1 MLEFYEGRDKPYS
14 LDRVNADFYDHNPEI
29 DRSIVIYKDSPIGY
43 IQIYP
48 INEQTSA
55 LTEYMSKGNVF
66 GMDQFIGE
74 VHCWNKGIGTL
85 LVTTMVQ
92 HLLKEKG
99 ANKIIMDPQVTN
111 IRALRCYE
119 KAGFK
124 KIRKLLNFEFHEG
137 AYRDCWLLEFNKNNE

>member
-1 MLEFYEGRDKPYS
+1 
-14 LDRVNADFYDHNPEI
+14 
-29 DRSIVIYKDSPIGY
+29 
-43 IQIYP
+43 
-48 INEQTSA
+48 
-55 LTEYMSKGNVF
+55 
-66 GMDQFIGE
+66 MDQFIGE
-74 VHCWNKGIGTL
+74 VDCWNKGIGTL

-99 ANKIIMDPQVTN
+99 ANKVIMDPKVTN